1 MISEVTEVSK
11 MRRSKGFTI
20 VELIVVM
27 GTAALLMAITVSAF
41 RSMFRGQDTTRCIL
55 QLQKIGMAIKA
66 YHLDW
71 GGVPPVYVV
80 EGTMVEPEPLSVLLN
95 GYLFH
100 PQALCCPKDEFGSR
114 ISYTGIDENARAVT
128 PLNKYRYMPY
138 RGSDSV
144 CQLSPGW
151 KVEKYG
157 ETWAWVPA
165 TETLAGKKWFPDDN
179 AIITWCDHHLDETDS
194 KYLVLYWNGEVELL
208 SAGLFDGTHPAAPDE
223 AWQVTPDME
232 E

>member
-1 MISEVTEVSK
+1 
-11 MRRSKGFTI
+11 MRRNKGFTI

-27 GTAALLMAITVSAF
+27 SIAALLIAMTVSVF

-66 YHLDW
+66 YQFDW

-80 EGTMVEPEPLSVLLN
+80 EGTTVVPEPLNVLLN
-95 GYLFH
+95 GYFSNPKTLS
-100 PQALCCPKDEFGSR
+100 CPKDDFGDR
-114 ISYTGIDENARAVT
+114 TSYTDIDENARAIT

-138 RGSDSV
+138 RGGDSV

-151 KVEKYG
+151 KVGKYEG
-157 ETWAWVPA
+157 TWAWVPA
-165 TETLAGKKWFPDDN
+165 LKTVDGKKWVPDDN
-179 AIITWCDHHLDETDS
+179 AIITWCDHHLDKTDG
-194 KYLVLYWNGEVELL
+194 KYLVLYWSGEVELL
-208 SAGLFDGTHPAAPDE
+208 PAGLFDGTHPAAPDE
-223 AWQVTPDME
+223 AWQVTPDIE